1 MASSYLCLLNTDWMV
16 KKQVNAIASLYT
28 VDIKNQ
34 KKSEFPWFSALDQV
48 FDANINAYISKFDIY
63 GFLYILTFSI

>member
-1 MASSYLCLLNTDWMV
+1 MV
-16 KKQVNAIASLYT
+16 KNQVHAIASLYT

-34 KKSEFPWFSALDQV
+34 KKSEFPLYFNWFSALDQA